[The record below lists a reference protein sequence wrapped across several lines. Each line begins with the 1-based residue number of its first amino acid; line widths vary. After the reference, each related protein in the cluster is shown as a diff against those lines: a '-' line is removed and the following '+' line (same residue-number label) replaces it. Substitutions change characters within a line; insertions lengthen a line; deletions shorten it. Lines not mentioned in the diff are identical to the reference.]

1 MSHAPLM
8 DRPAPPPSALAPRMP
23 LARDMAR
30 VFAAKRLM
38 QKATTPAIQEDYG
51 RAAQSG
57 WIANYTNT
65 VRADVDIQP
74 VTPWAYRLTPPNA
87 DARTVHFIHGGGLVH
102 YDMAD
107 FLPMLSHLAARAGT
121 PVMLHGYSKRPEADV
136 EQCLPPLVARISAAL
151 DPSGRDILM
160 GDSVGGLLAL
170 HIAARPDAPDVRH
183 AVLVYPV
190 LSLDTEFPSYAE
202 FGTAHGLDADTML
215 WFRSLWADWF
225 KANGPDPLTLTHAP
239 CPITVFAAPC
249 DVLADEAHVF
259 AQRCSG
265 ASVQWLEGQAHD
277 CLLYAGRVP
286 SADHALSRISAHL
299 ACL

>member
-1 MSHAPLM
+1 MSPAPLTEM
-8 DRPAPPPSALAPRMP
+8 PAPPPSALAPRMP

-30 VFAAKRLM
+30 VFAARRLM
-38 QKATTPAIQEDYG
+38 QRATPPASNADYG

-65 VRADVDIQP
+65 VEAGVDIEQ
-74 VTPWAYRLTPPNA
+74 VASWAYRLTPPNA
-87 DARTVHFIHGGGLVH
+87 GGRTVHFIHGGGLVH

-121 PVMLHGYSKRPEADV
+121 PVMLHGYPKLPETDV

-151 DPSGRDILM
+151 DPSRHDILM

-170 HIAARPDAPDVRH
+170 HIAAHATASAVHH

-190 LSLDTEFPSYAE
+190 LSLEPVFPSYAD

-215 WFRSLWADWF
+215 WFRSLWVDWF
-225 KANGPDPLTLTHAP
+225 KAKGPDPLNMTHAP
-239 CPITVFAAPC
+239 CPITVFGAPC

-259 AQRCSG
+259 AQNCAG
-265 ASVQWLEGQAHD
+265 ASVQWLDGQAHD

-286 SADHALSRISAHL
+286 SADHALSHISAQL